1 MRTLRL
7 VRGGDVTLT
16 LPASARA
23 DVEIQ
28 VNGADS
34 ERQIRSE
41 FPELSVTRRGATLRG
56 EGKLNGGGSKV
67 TIQATSGTVTLKKGP
82 GV

>member
-7 VRGGDVTLT
+7 VRDGDVTLT
-16 LPASARA
+16 LPAGARA
-23 DVEIQ
+23 EVEIQ

-41 FPELSVTRRGATLRG
+41 FPELSVPRRGATLRG
-56 EGKLNGGGSKV
+56 AGKLNGGGSKV